1 MDAMN
6 FVPFVEITAMSVQGK
21 EGSSSLIM
29 IQINYQLMI
38 KINTKWS
45 AINFRDATARNNV
58 FRKETSYRDVRLSP
72 IRTGS
77 SGDRLRKL
85 WRKRSSVDENQS
97 VEIKRILDDPEENW
111 NTSNWLEM
119 LIKRW
124 GLFTRYDT
132 CICVSDRATVTI
144 CSRLI
149 SLNK

>member
-85 WRKRSSVDENQS
+85 
-97 VEIKRILDDPEENW
+97 
-111 NTSNWLEM
+111 
-119 LIKRW
+119 
-124 GLFTRYDT
+124 
-132 CICVSDRATVTI
+132 
-144 CSRLI
+144 
-149 SLNK
+149 